1 MNVDEIFRQAL
12 LNRIGERRFSYWFA
26 GARFSASPTGL
37 VVRVENEF
45 LCAFIRS
52 SFQHELQKVCVDVA
66 GVELPIEI
74 CCDETPASSFPT
86 QNKPQKRPFDAT
98 AATDFPAPSVGR
110 AFDASDFPAPSVGRA
125 FDASDFPAPSTGR
138 AFDASAV
145 GFSNAAASTPAPSQ
159 STPQPAKKR
168 GRPRKNPLPQDAER
182 SLETPSA
189 FFERSPE
196 SGVSANFAFDADVFR
211 ASTPRS
217 ESTASNGSVSPNFA
231 TYLNGAPSQS
241 FLGSLVPATVPASP
255 LSAASPSNLP
265 APKRGRGRPRKN
277 PLPPQASF
285 PDASPTSNALV
296 PTAAHPSFP
305 NAVPTPPNAWGLSE
319 SERAVWATG
328 SADFA
333 ADAPSNVPQKRGRK
347 PKTPLFPNADAAD
360 ARDAE
365 VLRDANGFNIV
376 KVAKPQARTAVASS
390 ARLAS
395 LDTFV
400 EGFSNQLARKIA
412 DVAILQPGAMN
423 PIFIGGPTSVG
434 KTHLLEGICERYGR
448 YPNRKPALYMTAE
461 QFTTAFIQSL
471 HGGAGSFRDRFRN
484 ISLLAVDD
492 LHFLEGKTTTQI
504 ELLSVVDMLRQRN
517 VQLIFSANRPL
528 AELTKLSGELTTRV
542 QGGFVCQIGPPERE
556 MLSQILRQ
564 MALERRI
571 ALSDEVCRFVVS
583 RFTTHAR
590 QLSGALNRLYVAHLT
605 TGAPIDVPFAQ
616 EALADLI
623 ASNVRAV
630 KLEDVERVVQETF
643 GLDDE
648 ELKSKSRSKRCA
660 DPRALAMWLARKHT
674 RSALAEI
681 GAYFGGRRHS
691 AVLSA
696 QKKVDRLL
704 QTNGSIENG
713 SAAFAVADAIERLE
727 RSLARSRS

>member
-1 MNVDEIFRQAL
+1 AGDDDEATRAPQ
-12 LNRIGERRFSYWFA
+12 NRRR
-26 GARFSASPTGL
+26 
-37 VVRVENEF
+37 
-45 LCAFIRS
+45 
-52 SFQHELQKVCVDVA
+52 K
-66 GVELPIEI
+66 
-74 CCDETPASSFPT
+74 
-86 QNKPQKRPFDAT
+86 
-98 AATDFPAPSVGR
+98 
-110 AFDASDFPAPSVGRA
+110 
-125 FDASDFPAPSTGR
+125 
-138 AFDASAV
+138 
-145 GFSNAAASTPAPSQ
+145 
-159 STPQPAKKR
+159 
-168 GRPRKNPLPQDAER
+168 
-182 SLETPSA
+182 
-189 FFERSPE
+189 
-196 SGVSANFAFDADVFR
+196 
-211 ASTPRS
+211 
-217 ESTASNGSVSPNFA
+217 
-231 TYLNGAPSQS
+231 
-241 FLGSLVPATVPASP
+241 
-255 LSAASPSNLP
+255 
-265 APKRGRGRPRKN
+265 
-277 PLPPQASF
+277 
-285 PDASPTSNALV
+285 
-296 PTAAHPSFP
+296 
-305 NAVPTPPNAWGLSE
+305 
-319 SERAVWATG
+319 
-328 SADFA
+328 
-333 ADAPSNVPQKRGRK
+333 
-347 PKTPLFPNADAAD
+347 PNADD
-360 ARDAE
+360 ETRDDE

-390 ARLAS
+390 VRLAS

-471 HGGAGSFRDRFRN
+471 HGGVGSFRDRFRN
-484 ISLLAVDD
+484 ISLLAIDD
-492 LHFLEGKTTTQI
+492 LHFLEGKTTTQV
-504 ELLSVVDMLRQRN
+504 ELLSVVDMLRQHN
-517 VQLIFSANRPL
+517 VQLVFSANRPL

-564 MALERRI
+564 MALKRRI

-590 QLSGALNRLYVAHLT
+590 QLSGALNRLYIAHLT

-696 QKKVDRLL
+696 QKKVDYLL
-704 QTNGSIENG
+704 KTNGSIENG
-713 SAAFAVADAIERLE
+713 SAALDVADAIERME

>member
-12 LNRIGERRFSYWFA
+12 LERIGERRFSYWFA

-37 VVRVENEF
+37 IVRVENEF

-52 SFQHELQKVCVDVA
+52 SFLHELQKVCVDVA

-74 CCDETPASSFPT
+74 CRADGSSPS
-86 QNKPQKRPFDAT
+86 D
-98 AATDFPAPSVGR
+98 APSS
-110 AFDASDFPAPSVGRA
+110 APTPPTFDSPEPA
-125 FDASDFPAPSTGR
+125 
-138 AFDASAV
+138 
-145 GFSNAAASTPAPSQ
+145 
-159 STPQPAKKR
+159 PQPAKKR
-168 GRPRKNPLPQDAER
+168 GRPRKKPLPTPLSSSPVER
-182 SLETPSA
+182 SVETPSLL
-189 FFERSPE
+189 FERPR
-196 SGVSANFAFDADVFR
+196 VSSADAEFAFDASVFQPSPSAPLPPSAPVYPNA
-211 ASTPRS
+211 ASS
-217 ESTASNGSVSPNFA
+217 QDFHASPA
-231 TYLNGAPSQS
+231 YPT
-241 FLGSLVPATVPASP
+241 SLVPT
-255 LSAASPSNLP
+255 

-277 PLPPQASF
+277 PLPTPTNDAPQ
-285 PDASPTSNALV
+285 T
-296 PTAAHPSFP
+296 PS
-305 NAVPTPPNAWGLSE
+305 APPSSLDFWNLSE
-319 SERAVWATG
+319 AERAVWSTG
-328 SADFA
+328 ADERVESASPNA
-333 ADAPSNVPQKRGRK
+333 PQKRGRK
-347 PKTPLFPNADAAD
+347 PKAEVATVDSLDE
-360 ARDAE
+360 E

-376 KVAKPQARTAVASS
+376 KKPKPQPRVAASS
-390 ARLAS
+390 SSVRLAS
-395 LDTFV
+395 LDSFV

-471 HGGAGSFRDRFRN
+471 RGGAPFRDRFRN
-484 ISLLAVDD
+484 VSLLALDD
-492 LHFLEGKTTTQI
+492 VHFLEGKTTTQV

-517 VQLIFSANRPL
+517 VQLVFSANRPL
-528 AELTKLSGELTTRV
+528 AELTKLSGELTTRI

-556 MLSQILRQ
+556 TLSQILRQ
-564 MALERRI
+564 MALERRLE
-571 ALSDEVCRFVVS
+571 LSDEVCRFVVS
-583 RFTTHAR
+583 RFATHAR
-590 QLSGALNRLYVAHLT
+590 QLSGALNRLYVAQLT

-643 GLDDE
+643 GLDDA

-681 GAYFGGRRHS
+681 GAYFGGRRHT

-704 QTNGSIENG
+704 QANASLENG
-713 SAAFAVADAIERLE
+713 SASLVVSDAIERME
-727 RSLARSRS
+727 RSLALSRS

>member
-26 GARFSASPTGL
+26 GARFSASPSGL
-37 VVRVENEF
+37 IVRVENEF

-52 SFQHELQKVCVDVA
+52 SFQHELQKICVDVA

-74 CCDETPASSFPT
+74 CCDETSATALPTQSKPQTQTFEAPASAFPAQSST
-86 QNKPQKRPFDAT
+86 LPALAT
-98 AATDFPAPSVGR
+98 GFPAPNG
-110 AFDASDFPAPSVGRA
+110 
-125 FDASDFPAPSTGR
+125 
-138 AFDASAV
+138 
-145 GFSNAAASTPAPSQ
+145 ASTQPQFA
-159 STPQPAKKR
+159 PQPAKKR

-182 SLETPSA
+182 SIETPTR
-189 FFERSPE
+189 FFERSLE
-196 SGVSANFAFDADVFR
+196 SNVPSDFAFDADVFR
-211 ASTPRS
+211 ASTPRPEPPTS
-217 ESTASNGSVSPNFA
+217 AVPVPQNFA
-231 TYLNGAPSQS
+231 TYLNGAPSQN
-241 FLGSLVPATVPASP
+241 FLGSLVPATVPTSP
-255 LSAASPSNLP
+255 LPAASPSNLP

-277 PLPPQASF
+277 PLPSQTNAS
-285 PDASPTSNALV
+285 AASSPTTQALV
-296 PTAAHPSFP
+296 PS
-305 NAVPTPPNAWGLSE
+305 TPDAWNLSE

-328 SADFA
+328 A
-333 ADAPSNVPQKRGRK
+333 ADATTQAPQNNGRK
-347 PKTPLFPNADAAD
+347 PKTPTLPNAVD
-360 ARDAE
+360 ARDEE

-376 KVAKPQARTAVASS
+376 KVAKSQARTAVASS
-390 ARLAS
+390 VRLAS

-471 HGGAGSFRDRFRN
+471 HGGVGSFRDRFRN
-484 ISLLAVDD
+484 ISLLALDD
-492 LHFLEGKTTTQI
+492 LHFLEGKTTTQV

-517 VQLIFSANRPL
+517 VQLVFSANRPL

-704 QTNGSIENG
+704 KTNGSIENG
-713 SAAFAVADAIERLE
+713 SAAFDVADAIERLE
-727 RSLARSRS
+727 RALARSRS

>member
-37 VVRVENEF
+37 IVRVENEF

-52 SFQHELQKVCVDVA
+52 SFQHELQKICVDVA
-66 GVELPIEI
+66 GIELPIEI
-74 CCDETPASSFPT
+74 CCDETPAPAFPT
-86 QNKPQKRPFDAT
+86 QNKPQSQAFETPVGAT
-98 AATDFPAPSVGR
+98 PS
-110 AFDASDFPAPSVGRA
+110 
-125 FDASDFPAPSTGR
+125 
-138 AFDASAV
+138 
-145 GFSNAAASTPAPSQ
+145 
-159 STPQPAKKR
+159 KKR

-182 SLETPSA
+182 PVETSPS

-196 SGVSANFAFDADVFR
+196 PNASADFAFNADVFR
-211 ASTPRS
+211 ASTPRPEPS
-217 ESTASNGSVSPNFA
+217 APNVHFSPVPQNFA
-231 TYLNGAPSQS
+231 TYLNGAPSQN
-241 FLGSLVPATVPASP
+241 FLGSLVPANAPASP
-255 LSAASPSNLP
+255 FPPASPSTNLP

-277 PLPPQASF
+277 PLAS
-285 PDASPTSNALV
+285 SPSQALV
-296 PTAAHPSFP
+296 PSSPD
-305 NAVPTPPNAWGLSE
+305 AWNLSE
-319 SERAVWATG
+319 PERAVWAAGT
-328 SADFA
+328 ADIPS
-333 ADAPSNVPQKRGRK
+333 DATALVPQKRGRK
-347 PKTPLFPNADAAD
+347 PKESPLANADALE

-390 ARLAS
+390 VRLAS

-461 QFTTAFIQSL
+461 QFTTSFIQSL
-471 HGGAGSFRDRFRN
+471 HGGSGSFRDRFRN
-484 ISLLAVDD
+484 ISLLALDD
-492 LHFLEGKTTTQI
+492 LHFLEGKTTTQV

-517 VQLIFSANRPL
+517 VQLVFSANRPL

-643 GLDDE
+643 GLDNE

-704 QTNGSIENG
+704 KTNGSIENG
-713 SAAFAVADAIERLE
+713 SAAFDVADAIERLE
-727 RSLARSRS
+727 RALARSRS

>member
-26 GARFSASPTGL
+26 GARFSASPSGL
-37 VVRVENEF
+37 TIRVENEF
-45 LCAFIRS
+45 LCSFIRS
-52 SFQHELQKVCVDVA
+52 SFQHELQKVCVDVV

-74 CCDETPASSFPT
+74 CFDETPAPAFPT
-86 QNKPQKRPFDAT
+86 QNKPQNQAFEAPVAT
-98 AATDFPAPSVGR
+98 FPTPGR
-110 AFDASDFPAPSVGRA
+110 AFE
-125 FDASDFPAPSTGR
+125 
-138 AFDASAV
+138 
-145 GFSNAAASTPAPSQ
+145 TPAPAFSP
-159 STPQPAKKR
+159 SVETTFSPQFAPRPPKKR

-182 SLETPSA
+182 SLETPSS
-189 FFERSPE
+189 FFERAPE
-196 SGVSANFAFDADVFR
+196 RNASNDFAFDADVFR
-211 ASTPRS
+211 ASTPRP
-217 ESTASNGSVSPNFA
+217 EPTTPNVPASPNFA
-231 TYLNGAPSQS
+231 TYLNGAPSQN
-241 FLGSLVPATVPASP
+241 FLGSLVPATAPTSP
-255 LSAASPSNLP
+255 LPAASPSNLP
-265 APKRGRGRPRKN
+265 TPKRGRGRPRKN
-277 PLPPQASF
+277 PLPPQESPSAPFATSALPVPTRSLAPTS
-285 PDASPTSNALV
+285 PDAWN
-296 PTAAHPSFP
+296 
-305 NAVPTPPNAWGLSE
+305 LSE

-333 ADAPSNVPQKRGRK
+333 AVASPNVPQKRGRK
-347 PKTPLFPNADAAD
+347 PKTPLFPGADVAES
-360 ARDAE
+360 RDAE

-376 KVAKPQARTAVASS
+376 KAPKPQARVAAGASAV
-390 ARLAS
+390 RLAS

-492 LHFLEGKTTTQI
+492 LHFLEGKTTTQV

-713 SAAFAVADAIERLE
+713 SAAFDVADAIERIE

>member
-26 GARFSASPTGL
+26 GARFSASPSGL
-37 VVRVENEF
+37 IIRVENEF

-52 SFQHELQKVCVDVA
+52 SFQHELQKICVDVA

-74 CCDETPASSFPT
+74 CCDEAPASASPT
-86 QNKPQKRPFDAT
+86 PGQAPRRPAPV
-98 AATDFPAPSVGR
+98 FPAQSSPLPV
-110 AFDASDFPAPSVGRA
+110 APDF
-125 FDASDFPAPSTGR
+125 
-138 AFDASAV
+138 AV
-145 GFSNAAASTPAPSQ
+145 PNGTSSLSQ
-159 STPQPAKKR
+159 VAPQPAKKR
-168 GRPRKNPLPQDAER
+168 GRPRKNPLPPTEER
-182 SLETPSA
+182 SIAPPPFL
-189 FFERSPE
+189 ERSREPN
-196 SGVSANFAFDADVFR
+196 AYADFAFDAGVFQ
-211 ASTPRS
+211 ASAPRP
-217 ESTASNGSVSPNFA
+217 EPTAPGVPVSQNFA
-231 TYLNGAPSQS
+231 TYLNGAPSQN
-241 FLGSLVPATVPASP
+241 FLGSLVPATVPTSP
-255 LSAASPSNLP
+255 LSAAASSNLP
-265 APKRGRGRPRKN
+265 TTPKRGRGRPRKN
-277 PLPPQASF
+277 PLAPSGPSAPTPQAST
-285 PDASPTSNALV
+285 PDAWN
-296 PTAAHPSFP
+296 
-305 NAVPTPPNAWGLSE
+305 LSE

-328 SADFA
+328 TDVAV
-333 ADAPSNVPQKRGRK
+333 APSRVPQSRGRV
-347 PKTPLFPNADAAD
+347 PKTPTFPNADAAS
-360 ARDAE
+360 RDDE

-376 KVAKPQARTAVASS
+376 KAPKPQARVATGSAS

-395 LDTFV
+395 LDSFV

-448 YPNRKPALYMTAE
+448 HPNRKPALYMTAE

-471 HGGAGSFRDRFRN
+471 HGGVGSFRDRFRN
-484 ISLLAVDD
+484 ISLLALDD
-492 LHFLEGKTTTQI
+492 VHFLEGKTTTQV

-517 VQLIFSANRPL
+517 VQLVFSANRPL
-528 AELTKLSGELTTRV
+528 AELTKLSGELTTRI

-713 SAAFAVADAIERLE
+713 SAAFDVADAIERME

>member
-26 GARFSASPTGL
+26 GARFSASPSGL
-37 VVRVENEF
+37 IVRVENEF

-52 SFQHELQKVCVDVA
+52 SFQHELQKVCVDVV

-74 CCDETPASSFPT
+74 CCDETPAPT
-86 QNKPQKRPFDAT
+86 LNKPQSQAFATSAAPFS
-98 AATDFPAPSVGR
+98 PSVPT
-110 AFDASDFPAPSVGRA
+110 FE
-125 FDASDFPAPSTGR
+125 
-138 AFDASAV
+138 
-145 GFSNAAASTPAPSQ
+145 TPAPAFPTPNVAPSPTQ
-159 STPQPAKKR
+159 FAPQPAKKR
-168 GRPRKNPLPQDAER
+168 GRPRKNPFPQDAER
-182 SLETPSA
+182 PIETPSS
-189 FFERSPE
+189 FFGNVDGAPE
-196 SGVSANFAFDADVFR
+196 QSAPADFAFNAAVFR
-211 ASTPRS
+211 ESAPRP
-217 ESTASNGSVSPNFA
+217 EPTASAVAISPVPQNFA
-231 TYLNGAPSQS
+231 TYLNGAPSQD
-241 FLGSLVPATVPASP
+241 FLGSLVPANVPASP
-255 LSAASPSNLP
+255 LPPASPSNLP

-277 PLPPQASF
+277 PLPSQEPATPFGTPALSAPTS
-285 PDASPTSNALV
+285 PDAWN
-296 PTAAHPSFP
+296 
-305 NAVPTPPNAWGLSE
+305 LSE
-319 SERAVWATG
+319 SERAVWTTG
-328 SADFA
+328 SAD
-333 ADAPSNVPQKRGRK
+333 APPKRGRK
-347 PKTPLFPNADAAD
+347 PKTPLLSND
-360 ARDAE
+360 DAE

-390 ARLAS
+390 VRLAT
-395 LDTFV
+395 LDSFV

-448 YPNRKPALYMTAE
+448 HPDRKPALYMTAE

-471 HGGAGSFRDRFRN
+471 RGGTEPFRDRFRN
-484 ISLLAVDD
+484 ISLLALDD

-517 VQLIFSANRPL
+517 VQLVFSANRPL
-528 AELTKLSGELTTRV
+528 VELTKLSGELTTRL

-623 ASNVRAV
+623 ASNVRPV
-630 KLEDVERVVQETF
+630 KLEDVERVVRETF

-674 RSALAEI
+674 RSALTEI

-696 QKKVDRLL
+696 QKKVDQLL
-704 QTNGSIENG
+704 KTNASMENG
-713 SAAFAVADAIERLE
+713 SVAFAVSDAIERME

>member
-26 GARFSASPTGL
+26 GARFSASPSGL
-37 VVRVENEF
+37 IVRVENEF

-52 SFQHELQKVCVDVA
+52 SFQHELQKICVDVA

-74 CCDETPASSFPT
+74 CCDETPASVLPTSGQAPASVFPAQPSSFPAL
-86 QNKPQKRPFDAT
+86 AT
-98 AATDFPAPSVGR
+98 GFSSPNG
-110 AFDASDFPAPSVGRA
+110 
-125 FDASDFPAPSTGR
+125 
-138 AFDASAV
+138 ASAQPPI
-145 GFSNAAASTPAPSQ
+145 A
-159 STPQPAKKR
+159 PQPAKKR
-168 GRPRKNPLPQDAER
+168 GRPRKNPFPQIEER
-182 SLETPSA
+182 SAENPAS
-189 FFERSPE
+189 FFERSREPN
-196 SGVSANFAFDADVFR
+196 AYADFAFNDGVFQAAAPR
-211 ASTPRS
+211 PEPTTP
-217 ESTASNGSVSPNFA
+217 NVPVPPNFA
-231 TYLNGAPSQS
+231 TYLNGAPSQN
-241 FLGSLVPATVPASP
+241 FLGSLVPATVPAS
-255 LSAASPSNLP
+255 SSNLP
-265 APKRGRGRPRKN
+265 TAPKRGRGRPRKN
-277 PLPPQASF
+277 PLPPEANA
-285 PDASPTSNALV
+285 ASPTSQALV
-296 PTAAHPSFP
+296 PS
-305 NAVPTPPNAWGLSE
+305 TPDAWNLSE

-328 SADFA
+328 PG
-333 ADAPSNVPQKRGRK
+333 DAVDATARVPQNRERK
-347 PKTPLFPNADAAD
+347 PNAGET
-360 ARDAE
+360 RDDE

-390 ARLAS
+390 VRLAS

-471 HGGAGSFRDRFRN
+471 HGGVGSFRDRFRN

-492 LHFLEGKTTTQI
+492 LHFLEGKTTTQV

-517 VQLIFSANRPL
+517 VQLVFSANRPL
-528 AELTKLSGELTTRV
+528 SELTKLSGELTTRV

-691 AVLSA
+691 AVLLA

-713 SAAFAVADAIERLE
+713 SAAFDVADAIERME

>member
-26 GARFSASPTGL
+26 GARFSASPSGL
-37 VVRVENEF
+37 IVRVENEF

-52 SFQHELQKVCVDVA
+52 SFQHELQKVCVDVV
-66 GVELPIEI
+66 GGELPIEI
-74 CCDETPASSFPT
+74 CYDETPAPAFPT
-86 QNKPQKRPFDAT
+86 QNKPQNQ
-98 AATDFPAPSVGR
+98 
-110 AFDASDFPAPSVGRA
+110 AFE
-125 FDASDFPAPSTGR
+125 
-138 AFDASAV
+138 ASAA
-145 GFSNAAASTPAPSQ
+145 FPTPDRAPRTSAFAFPTSNETAVSPQFA
-159 STPQPAKKR
+159 PQPAKKR

-182 SLETPSA
+182 SVEAPSS
-189 FFERSPE
+189 FFERAPE
-196 SGVSANFAFDADVFR
+196 RSASGDFAFDAAVFR
-211 ASTPRS
+211 ASTTRS
-217 ESTASNGSVSPNFA
+217 ETTTPNVSLSPVPQNFA
-231 TYLNGAPSQS
+231 TYLNGAPSQN
-241 FLGSLVPATVPASP
+241 FLGSLVPATVPTSP
-255 LSAASPSNLP
+255 FPAASSSNLP

-277 PLPPQASF
+277 PLPPQESSPASF
-285 PDASPTSNALV
+285 APNALPVPTRPLPPTTPDAWN
-296 PTAAHPSFP
+296 
-305 NAVPTPPNAWGLSE
+305 LSE

-328 SADFA
+328 SADVA
-333 ADAPSNVPQKRGRK
+333 AATPNVPQKRGRK
-347 PKTPLFPNADAAD
+347 PKTPSFPGADVAES
-360 ARDAE
+360 RDAE

-376 KVAKPQARTAVASS
+376 KAPKPQARVAAGASS
-390 ARLAS
+390 VRLAS

-471 HGGAGSFRDRFRN
+471 HGGAGAFRDRFRN

-492 LHFLEGKTTTQI
+492 LHFLEGKTTTQV

-517 VQLIFSANRPL
+517 VQLVFSANRPL

-630 KLEDVERVVQETF
+630 KLEDIERVVQETF

-704 QTNGSIENG
+704 KTNGSIENG
-713 SAAFAVADAIERLE
+713 SAAFDVADAIERIE

>member
-26 GARFSASPTGL
+26 GARFSASPSGL
-37 VVRVENEF
+37 IIRVENEF
-45 LCAFIRS
+45 LRAFIRS

-66 GVELPIEI
+66 GVELPIDI
-74 CCDETPASSFPT
+74 CCDETPAPAAFPT
-86 QNKPQKRPFDAT
+86 QNKPQNQAFETPVAVFPTPGQAPQTSAFPFPTANETAT
-98 AATDFPAPSVGR
+98 
-110 AFDASDFPAPSVGRA
+110 
-125 FDASDFPAPSTGR
+125 
-138 AFDASAV
+138 
-145 GFSNAAASTPAPSQ
+145 PSQ
-159 STPQPAKKR
+159 FAPQPAKKR
-168 GRPRKNPLPQDAER
+168 GRPRKNPLPEASER
-182 SLETPSA
+182 SLETPST

-196 SGVSANFAFDADVFR
+196 RSASGDFAFDADVFR
-211 ASTPRS
+211 ASTPRP
-217 ESTASNGSVSPNFA
+217 EPPTSNVPVSPNFA
-231 TYLNGAPSQS
+231 TYLNGAPSQN
-241 FLGSLVPATVPASP
+241 FLGSLVPTTGSTPPLPADSSP
-255 LSAASPSNLP
+255 NFP

-277 PLPPQASF
+277 PLPPQTPFSNAS
-285 PDASPTSNALV
+285 STTQALV
-296 PTAAHPSFP
+296 PT
-305 NAVPTPPNAWGLSE
+305 TPNAWNLSE
-319 SERAVWATG
+319 SERAVWTTG

-333 ADAPSNVPQKRGRK
+333 AATPPNAPQKRGRK
-347 PKTPLFPNADAAD
+347 PKTPLFSNADAAETL
-360 ARDAE
+360 DAE

-376 KVAKPQARTAVASS
+376 KAPKPQARVATGAASV
-390 ARLAS
+390 RLAS

-423 PIFIGGPTSVG
+423 PIFVGGPTSVG

-471 HGGAGSFRDRFRN
+471 RGDSTPFRDRFRN
-484 ISLLAVDD
+484 ISLLAIDD

-517 VQLIFSANRPL
+517 VQLVFSANRPL
-528 AELTKLSGELTTRV
+528 VELTKLSGELTTRL

-623 ASNVRAV
+623 ASNVRPI
-630 KLEDVERVVQETF
+630 KLEDVERVVRETF

-696 QKKVDRLL
+696 QKKVDQLL
-704 QTNGSIENG
+704 KANASMENG
-713 SAAFAVADAIERLE
+713 SVAFVVSDAIERME
-727 RSLARSRS
+727 RSLTRSRS

>member
-1 MNVDEIFRQAL
+1 
-12 LNRIGERRFSYWFA
+12 
-26 GARFSASPTGL
+26 
-37 VVRVENEF
+37 NEF

-74 CCDETPASSFPT
+74 CCDETPASAFPT
-86 QNKPQKRPFDAT
+86 QNT
-98 AATDFPAPSVGR
+98 PSNQ
-110 AFDASDFPAPSVGRA
+110 AFE
-125 FDASDFPAPSTGR
+125 
-138 AFDASAV
+138 
-145 GFSNAAASTPAPSQ
+145 TPAAPFPTPDRASRASSFLFSPSNETPVSPQ
-159 STPQPAKKR
+159 FAPQPAKKR

-182 SLETPSA
+182 APERNASA
-189 FFERSPE
+189 D
-196 SGVSANFAFDADVFR
+196 FAFDANVFR
-211 ASTPRS
+211 ASSPRPEPTS
-217 ESTASNGSVSPNFA
+217 PDAPVSPNFA
-231 TYLNGAPSQS
+231 TYLNGAPSQN
-241 FLGSLVPATVPASP
+241 FLGSLVPATPSVSP

-277 PLPPQASF
+277 PLPPREPSSVPFAPPALPSPTRSLAPSS
-285 PDASPTSNALV
+285 PDAWN
-296 PTAAHPSFP
+296 
-305 NAVPTPPNAWGLSE
+305 LSE
-319 SERAVWATG
+319 SERAVWTTG
-328 SADFA
+328 SADF
-333 ADAPSNVPQKRGRK
+333 DAETTPNAPQKRGRK
-347 PKTPLFPNADAAD
+347 PKTPLFPNADGVEAL
-360 ARDAE
+360 DAE

-376 KVAKPQARTAVASS
+376 KAPKPQARVATGAASV
-390 ARLAS
+390 RLAS

-423 PIFIGGPTSVG
+423 PIFVGGPTSVG

-471 HGGAGSFRDRFRN
+471 RGGSEPFRDRFRN
-484 ISLLAVDD
+484 ISLLAIDD

-504 ELLSVVDMLRQRN
+504 ELLSVVYMLRQRN
-517 VQLIFSANRPL
+517 VQLVFSANRPL
-528 AELTKLSGELTTRV
+528 VELTKLSGELTTRL

-648 ELKSKSRSKRCA
+648 ELKSKSRSIRCA

-696 QKKVDRLL
+696 QKKVDQLL
-704 QTNGSIENG
+704 KTNASMENG
-713 SAAFAVADAIERLE
+713 SVAFVVSDAIERME
-727 RSLARSRS
+727 R

>member
-26 GARFSASPTGL
+26 GARFSASPSGL
-37 VVRVENEF
+37 IVRVENEF
-45 LCAFIRS
+45 LSAFIRS

-74 CCDETPASSFPT
+74 CCGDASASGFPT
-86 QNKPQKRPFDAT
+86 QSKPQTQPF
-98 AATDFPAPSVGR
+98 APSAPTFSAPTPDR
-110 AFDASDFPAPSVGRA
+110 AL
-125 FDASDFPAPSTGR
+125 
-138 AFDASAV
+138 DASALAFPPSPQPSV
-145 GFSNAAASTPAPSQ
+145 PSQ
-159 STPQPAKKR
+159 FAPQPAKKR

-182 SLETPSA
+182 SNETSPF
-189 FFERSPE
+189 FFERAPE
-196 SGVSANFAFDADVFR
+196 PNASANFAFDVDVFR
-211 ASTPRS
+211 TSTPRP
-217 ESTASNGSVSPNFA
+217 EPTPPDAAIPQNFA
-231 TYLNGAPSQS
+231 TYLNGAPSQD
-241 FLGSLVPATVPASP
+241 FLGSLVPANAPGSPASA
-255 LSAASPSNLP
+255 LSAVSTSNLP

-285 PDASPTSNALV
+285 PAASPTSQALV
-296 PTAAHPSFP
+296 PT
-305 NAVPTPPNAWGLSE
+305 TPNAWGLSE

-333 ADAPSNVPQKRGRK
+333 AESNVPQKRGRK
-347 PKTPLFPNADAAD
+347 PKTSLFSNADVDAAE

-376 KVAKPQARTAVASS
+376 KVAKPQARVATGNASV
-390 ARLAS
+390 RLAS

-571 ALSDEVCRFVVS
+571 ELSDEVCRFVVS

-704 QTNGSIENG
+704 KTNGSIENG
-713 SAAFAVADAIERLE
+713 SAAFDVADAIERLE

>member
-125 FDASDFPAPSTGR
+125 FDASDFPAPSVGR

-182 SLETPSA
+182 SNETSPF
-189 FFERSPE
+189 FFERAPE
-196 SGVSANFAFDADVFR
+196 PNASANFAFDVDVFR
-211 ASTPRS
+211 TSTPRP
-217 ESTASNGSVSPNFA
+217 EPTPPDAAIPQNFA
-231 TYLNGAPSQS
+231 TYLNGAPSQD
-241 FLGSLVPATVPASP
+241 FLGSLVPANAPGSPASA
-255 LSAASPSNLP
+255 LSAVSTSNLP

-285 PDASPTSNALV
+285 PAASPTSQALV
-296 PTAAHPSFP
+296 PT
-305 NAVPTPPNAWGLSE
+305 TPNAWGLSE

-333 ADAPSNVPQKRGRK
+333 AESNVPQKRGRK
-347 PKTPLFPNADAAD
+347 PKTSLFSNADVDAAE

-376 KVAKPQARTAVASS
+376 KVAKPQARVATGNASV
-390 ARLAS
+390 RL
-395 LDTFV
+395 
-400 EGFSNQLARKIA
+400 
-412 DVAILQPGAMN
+412 
-423 PIFIGGPTSVG
+423 
-434 KTHLLEGICERYGR
+434 
-448 YPNRKPALYMTAE
+448 
-461 QFTTAFIQSL
+461 
-471 HGGAGSFRDRFRN
+471 
-484 ISLLAVDD
+484 
-492 LHFLEGKTTTQI
+492 
-504 ELLSVVDMLRQRN
+504 
-517 VQLIFSANRPL
+517 
-528 AELTKLSGELTTRV
+528 
-542 QGGFVCQIGPPERE
+542 
-556 MLSQILRQ
+556 
-564 MALERRI
+564 
-571 ALSDEVCRFVVS
+571 
-583 RFTTHAR
+583 
-590 QLSGALNRLYVAHLT
+590 
-605 TGAPIDVPFAQ
+605 
-616 EALADLI
+616 
-623 ASNVRAV
+623 
-630 KLEDVERVVQETF
+630 
-643 GLDDE
+643 
-648 ELKSKSRSKRCA
+648 
-660 DPRALAMWLARKHT
+660 
-674 RSALAEI
+674 
-681 GAYFGGRRHS
+681 
-691 AVLSA
+691 
-696 QKKVDRLL
+696 
-704 QTNGSIENG
+704 
-713 SAAFAVADAIERLE
+713 
-727 RSLARSRS
+727 

>member
-26 GARFSASPTGL
+26 GARFSASPSGL
-37 VVRVENEF
+37 IVRVENEF

-52 SFQHELQKVCVDVA
+52 SFQHELQKICVDVA

-74 CCDETPASSFPT
+74 SCDEAPAS
-86 QNKPQKRPFDAT
+86 A
-98 AATDFPAPSVGR
+98 FPAQNQ
-110 AFDASDFPAPSVGRA
+110 AFETSALPVQREAFGGAPFA
-125 FDASDFPAPSTGR
+125 
-138 AFDASAV
+138 
-145 GFSNAAASTPAPSQ
+145 
-159 STPQPAKKR
+159 PQPAKKR
-168 GRPRKNPLPQDAER
+168 GRPRKNPLPQDLER
-182 SLETPSA
+182 SSEAPSA
-189 FFERSPE
+189 FFERAPE
-196 SGVSANFAFDADVFR
+196 PNVSANFAFDSGVFQ
-211 ASTPRS
+211 ASAPRPEPPTPNVPLS
-217 ESTASNGSVSPNFA
+217 QNFA
-231 TYLNGAPSQS
+231 TYLNGAPSQN
-241 FLGSLVPATVPASP
+241 FLGSLVPATVPPSSLPAS
-255 LSAASPSNLP
+255 SSSNLP

-277 PLPPQASF
+277 PILPQTSEPSASEAAF
-285 PDASPTSNALV
+285 PPPSQALV
-296 PTAAHPSFP
+296 PS
-305 NAVPTPPNAWGLSE
+305 TPDAWNLSE
-319 SERAVWATG
+319 AERAVWATG
-328 SADFA
+328 TSDF
-333 ADAPSNVPQKRGRK
+333 DAEPTSRVPQKRGRK
-347 PKTPLFPNADAAD
+347 PKTPALLNAETE

-376 KVAKPQARTAVASS
+376 KVAKPQARTAIASS
-390 ARLAS
+390 VRLAS

-423 PIFIGGPTSVG
+423 PIFISGPTSVG

-492 LHFLEGKTTTQI
+492 LHFLEGKTTTQV

-517 VQLIFSANRPL
+517 VQLVFSANRSL

-556 MLSQILRQ
+556 TLSQILRQ
-564 MALERRI
+564 MALERRV

-713 SAAFAVADAIERLE
+713 SSAFGVVDAIERME

>member
-26 GARFSASPTGL
+26 GARFSASPSGL
-37 VVRVENEF
+37 IVRVENEF

-74 CCDETPASSFPT
+74 CCDETPATGAPT
-86 QNKPQKRPFDAT
+86 QNKPQSSTFETSAPVFPAQSSS
-98 AATDFPAPSVGR
+98 FPAPGYSVPNG
-110 AFDASDFPAPSVGRA
+110 APTQPQFA
-125 FDASDFPAPSTGR
+125 
-138 AFDASAV
+138 
-145 GFSNAAASTPAPSQ
+145 
-159 STPQPAKKR
+159 PQPAKKR

-182 SLETPSA
+182 PVETPTS
-189 FFERSPE
+189 FFERSAEPN
-196 SGVSANFAFDADVFR
+196 VSANFAFNSGVFQ
-211 ASTPRS
+211 ASTRRP
-217 ESTASNGSVSPNFA
+217 EPTPPAVPVAQNVA
-231 TYLNGAPSQS
+231 THLNGAPSQD
-241 FLGSLVPATVPASP
+241 FLGSLVPANVPSSP
-255 LSAASPSNLP
+255 LSDASTSNLP

-277 PLPPQASF
+277 PLPPQAPSSAPF
-285 PDASPTSNALV
+285 ATPALPAPPSPDVWN
-296 PTAAHPSFP
+296 
-305 NAVPTPPNAWGLSE
+305 LSE

-328 SADFA
+328 GPDFN
-333 ADAPSNVPQKRGRK
+333 ADATTLVPQKRGRK
-347 PKTPLFPNADAAD
+347 PKTTALANVDDAE

-376 KVAKPQARTAVASS
+376 KAPKPQARTAVASS
-390 ARLAS
+390 VRLAS

-448 YPNRKPALYMTAE
+448 YPSRKPALYMTAE

-471 HGGAGSFRDRFRN
+471 HGGVGSFRDRFRN
-484 ISLLAVDD
+484 ISLLAIDD
-492 LHFLEGKTTTQI
+492 LHFLEGKTTTQV

-517 VQLIFSANRPL
+517 VQLVFSANRPL

-696 QKKVDRLL
+696 QKKVDQLL
-704 QTNGSIENG
+704 KTNGSIENG
-713 SAAFAVADAIERLE
+713 SAAFDVADAIERME
-727 RSLARSRS
+727 RALARSRS

>member
-26 GARFSASPTGL
+26 GARFSASPSGL
-37 VVRVENEF
+37 IVRVENEF

-52 SFQHELQKVCVDVA
+52 SFQHELQKICVDVA

-74 CCDETPASSFPT
+74 CCDETPAPAFPT
-86 QNKPQKRPFDAT
+86 QNQPQTPAFETSAP
-98 AATDFPAPSVGR
+98 AFPARS
-110 AFDASDFPAPSVGRA
+110 SSLPAIA
-125 FDASDFPAPSTGR
+125 T
-138 AFDASAV
+138 
-145 GFSNAAASTPAPSQ
+145 GFSVQNGTS
-159 STPQPAKKR
+159 PQPAKKR

-182 SLETPSA
+182 SVETPSP
-189 FFERSPE
+189 FFERAPE
-196 SGVSANFAFDADVFR
+196 PNASVNFAFDADVFQ
-211 ASTPRS
+211 ASTPRP
-217 ESTASNGSVSPNFA
+217 EPTTPAVPVSPIPQNFA
-231 TYLNGAPSQS
+231 TYLNGAPSQN
-241 FLGSLVPATVPASP
+241 FLGSLVPATVPTSP

-277 PLPPQASF
+277 PLPLQS
-285 PDASPTSNALV
+285 DAFAAPSSPTQALV
-296 PTAAHPSFP
+296 PT
-305 NAVPTPPNAWGLSE
+305 TPDAWNLSE
-319 SERAVWATG
+319 SERAAWAT
-328 SADFA
+328 D
-333 ADAPSNVPQKRGRK
+333 DAQVPQTRGRK
-347 PKTPLFPNADAAD
+347 PKTATFPNAAET
-360 ARDAE
+360 RDDE

-376 KVAKPQARTAVASS
+376 KVAKQQTRTAVASS
-390 ARLAS
+390 VRLAS

-471 HGGAGSFRDRFRN
+471 HGGVGSFRERFRN
-484 ISLLAVDD
+484 ISLLALDD
-492 LHFLEGKTTTQI
+492 LHFLEGKTTTQV

-517 VQLIFSANRPL
+517 VQLVFSANRPL

-571 ALSDEVCRFVVS
+571 ELSDEVCRFVVS

-623 ASNVRAV
+623 ASNIRAV

-704 QTNGSIENG
+704 KTNGSIENG
-713 SAAFAVADAIERLE
+713 SAAFDVADAIERME
-727 RSLARSRS
+727 RALARSRS

>member
-26 GARFSASPTGL
+26 GARFSASPSGL
-37 VVRVENEF
+37 IVRVENEF

-52 SFQHELQKVCVDVA
+52 SFQHELQKICVDVA

-74 CCDETPASSFPT
+74 CCDETPAPAFPT
-86 QNKPQKRPFDAT
+86 QNKPQT
-98 AATDFPAPSVGR
+98 Q
-110 AFDASDFPAPSVGRA
+110 AFDAPASV
-125 FDASDFPAPSTGR
+125 FSAPNETPPQQQ
-138 AFDASAV
+138 F
-145 GFSNAAASTPAPSQ
+145 AAPNGTPTQPQ
-159 STPQPAKKR
+159 FVPQPAKKR

-182 SLETPSA
+182 PLETPSP
-189 FFERSPE
+189 FFERASE
-196 SGVSANFAFDADVFR
+196 SGVPVNFAFDADVFR
-211 ASTPRS
+211 ASTPRP
-217 ESTASNGSVSPNFA
+217 EPPTPNVPVPQNFA
-231 TYLNGAPSQS
+231 TYLNGAPSQN
-241 FLGSLVPATVPASP
+241 FLGSLVPASVSP
-255 LSAASPSNLP
+255 SSNLP

-277 PLPPQASF
+277 PESPQSVA
-285 PDASPTSNALV
+285 PSPTSQALV
-296 PTAAHPSFP
+296 PS
-305 NAVPTPPNAWGLSE
+305 TPDAWNLSE
-319 SERAVWATG
+319 SERAVWTAGTG
-328 SADFA
+328 DFA
-333 ADAPSNVPQKRGRK
+333 ADATTQVPQTRGRK
-347 PKTPLFPNADAAD
+347 PKTPALPNAAET
-360 ARDAE
+360 RDDE

-390 ARLAS
+390 VRLAS

-471 HGGAGSFRDRFRN
+471 HGGSGSFRDRFRN
-484 ISLLAVDD
+484 ISLLAIDD
-492 LHFLEGKTTTQI
+492 LHFLEGKTTTQV

-517 VQLIFSANRPL
+517 VQLVFSANRPL

-704 QTNGSIENG
+704 KTNGSIENG
-713 SAAFAVADAIERLE
+713 SAAFDVADAIERME

>member
-26 GARFSASPTGL
+26 GARFSASPSGL
-37 VVRVENEF
+37 IVRVENEF

-74 CCDETPASSFPT
+74 CCDETPAPAVAT
-86 QNKPQKRPFDAT
+86 PNKPQNQAFEASGAT
-98 AATDFPAPSVGR
+98 FPPSGR
-110 AFDASDFPAPSVGRA
+110 APQTSAFAFPPS
-125 FDASDFPAPSTGR
+125 
-138 AFDASAV
+138 
-145 GFSNAAASTPAPSQ
+145 NTPPVSPQFA
-159 STPQPAKKR
+159 PQPAKKR
-168 GRPRKNPLPQDAER
+168 GRPRKNPLPQAPER
-182 SLETPSA
+182 SIETTSSS
-189 FFERSPE
+189 FFERAPE
-196 SGVSANFAFDADVFR
+196 RNASADFAFEADVFR
-211 ASTPRS
+211 ASAPRPETTP
-217 ESTASNGSVSPNFA
+217 VDVPVPPNFA
-231 TYLNGAPSQS
+231 TYLNGAPSQN
-241 FLGSLVPATVPASP
+241 FLGSLVPATAPTPSLPAVPSP
-255 LSAASPSNLP
+255 NLP

-277 PLPPQASF
+277 PLPPQEPSSASF
-285 PDASPTSNALV
+285 APPALPAPTRSLAPTAPDAWN
-296 PTAAHPSFP
+296 
-305 NAVPTPPNAWGLSE
+305 LSE
-319 SERAVWATG
+319 SERVVWTTG
-328 SADFA
+328 SADFDA
-333 ADAPSNVPQKRGRK
+333 AATPDAPQKRGRK
-347 PKTPLFPNADAAD
+347 PKTPLFPNADD
-360 ARDAE
+360 ALDAE

-376 KVAKPQARTAVASS
+376 KAPKPQTRVASGS
-390 ARLAS
+390 ASVRLAS

-423 PIFIGGPTSVG
+423 PIFVGGPTSVG

-471 HGGAGSFRDRFRN
+471 RPGAAPFRDRFRN
-484 ISLLAVDD
+484 ISLLAIDD

-517 VQLIFSANRPL
+517 VQLVFSANRPL
-528 AELTKLSGELTTRV
+528 VELTKLSGELTTRL

-564 MALERRI
+564 MALERRV

-623 ASNVRAV
+623 ASNVRPV
-630 KLEDVERVVQETF
+630 KLEDVERVVRETF

-681 GAYFGGRRHS
+681 GAYFGGRRHT
-691 AVLSA
+691 AVISA
-696 QKKVDRLL
+696 QKKVDQLL
-704 QTNGSIENG
+704 EANASMENG
-713 SAAFAVADAIERLE
+713 SVAFVVSDAIERME

>member
-1 MNVDEIFRQAL
+1 N
-12 LNRIGERRFSYWFA
+12 
-26 GARFSASPTGL
+26 ASG
-37 VVRVENEF
+37 
-45 LCAFIRS
+45 
-52 SFQHELQKVCVDVA
+52 D
-66 GVELPIEI
+66 
-74 CCDETPASSFPT
+74 
-86 QNKPQKRPFDAT
+86 
-98 AATDFPAPSVGR
+98 
-110 AFDASDFPAPSVGRA
+110 
-125 FDASDFPAPSTGR
+125 
-138 AFDASAV
+138 
-145 GFSNAAASTPAPSQ
+145 
-159 STPQPAKKR
+159 
-168 GRPRKNPLPQDAER
+168 
-182 SLETPSA
+182 
-189 FFERSPE
+189 
-196 SGVSANFAFDADVFR
+196 FAFDADVFR
-211 ASTPRS
+211 ASTPRP
-217 ESTASNGSVSPNFA
+217 EPTAPNAPLSQVPQNFA
-231 TYLNGAPSQS
+231 TYLNGAPSQN
-241 FLGSLVPATVPASP
+241 FLGSLVPATVPTSP
-255 LSAASPSNLP
+255 IPVASPSNLP

-277 PLPPQASF
+277 PLPPRESSSASF
-285 PDASPTSNALV
+285 ATSAFPVPTRPLAPTAPDAWN
-296 PTAAHPSFP
+296 
-305 NAVPTPPNAWGLSE
+305 LSE

-333 ADAPSNVPQKRGRK
+333 AATPNVPQKRGRK
-347 PKTPLFPNADAAD
+347 PKTPLFPNADVAES
-360 ARDAE
+360 RDAE

-376 KVAKPQARTAVASS
+376 KAPKLQARVATGASS
-390 ARLAS
+390 VRLAS

-492 LHFLEGKTTTQI
+492 LHFLEGKTTTQV

-517 VQLIFSANRPL
+517 VQLVFSANRPL

-630 KLEDVERVVQETF
+630 KLEDIERVVQETF

-704 QTNGSIENG
+704 KTNGSIENG
-713 SAAFAVADAIERLE
+713 SAAFDVD
-727 RSLARSRS
+727 RSSFASLTPF

>member
-26 GARFSASPTGL
+26 GARFSASPSGL
-37 VVRVENEF
+37 IVRVENEF

-52 SFQHELQKVCVDVA
+52 SFQHELQKICVDVA

-74 CCDETPASSFPT
+74 CCDETPSSASSPSGQARPKSAFPA
-86 QNKPQKRPFDAT
+86 Q
-98 AATDFPAPSVGR
+98 PAPSS
-110 AFDASDFPAPSVGRA
+110 AFEPAFS
-125 FDASDFPAPSTGR
+125 APNGTSTQ
-138 AFDASAV
+138 
-145 GFSNAAASTPAPSQ
+145 APVA
-159 STPQPAKKR
+159 PQPAKKR
-168 GRPRKNPLPQDAER
+168 GRPRKNPLAQPGDR
-182 SLETPSA
+182 SVAPPSS
-189 FFERSPE
+189 FFERSNAPN
-196 SGVSANFAFDADVFR
+196 AYADFAFDGGVFQ
-211 ASTPRS
+211 ASAPRPEPTTPGFPVS
-217 ESTASNGSVSPNFA
+217 SNVA
-231 TYLNGAPSQS
+231 TYLNAAPSQN
-241 FLGSLVPATVPASP
+241 FLGSLVPATVPTSALP
-255 LSAASPSNLP
+255 AASSNLP
-265 APKRGRGRPRKN
+265 AAPKRGRGRPRKN
-277 PLPPQASF
+277 PLPPESAAS
-285 PDASPTSNALV
+285 SPTSQALV
-296 PTAAHPSFP
+296 PS
-305 NAVPTPPNAWGLSE
+305 TPEAWNLSE

-328 SADFA
+328 AGDFA
-333 ADAPSNVPQKRGRK
+333 ADATPRLPQNRERK
-347 PKTPLFPNADAAD
+347 PSAAET
-360 ARDAE
+360 RDDE

-376 KVAKPQARTAVASS
+376 KAPKPQARTAVASS
-390 ARLAS
+390 VRLAS

-423 PIFIGGPTSVG
+423 PIFISGSTSVG

-471 HGGAGSFRDRFRN
+471 HGGVGSFRDRFRN

-492 LHFLEGKTTTQI
+492 IHFLEGKTTTQV

-517 VQLIFSANRPL
+517 VQLVFSANRPL
-528 AELTKLSGELTTRV
+528 AELNKLSGELTTRV

-556 MLSQILRQ
+556 TLSQILRQ

-674 RSALAEI
+674 RSALTEI

-696 QKKVDRLL
+696 QKKVDHLL
-704 QTNGSIENG
+704 KTNGSIENG
-713 SAAFAVADAIERLE
+713 SAALDVADAIERME

>member
-26 GARFSASPTGL
+26 GARFSASPSGL
-37 VVRVENEF
+37 IVRVENEF
-45 LCAFIRS
+45 LCSFIRS

-74 CCDETPASSFPT
+74 CCDETPAPVVAT
-86 QNKPQKRPFDAT
+86 LNKPQNQAFEAP
-98 AATDFPAPSVGR
+98 AATSPTSGR
-110 AFDASDFPAPSVGRA
+110 TLP
-125 FDASDFPAPSTGR
+125 T
-138 AFDASAV
+138 SAV
-145 GFSNAAASTPAPSQ
+145 AFPTSNETAVSPQFA
-159 STPQPAKKR
+159 PQPAKKR
-168 GRPRKNPLPQDAER
+168 GRPRKNPLPQAPER
-182 SLETPSA
+182 SLETPTSS
-189 FFERSPE
+189 FFERVPE
-196 SGVSANFAFDADVFR
+196 RDASADFAFDADVFR
-211 ASTPRS
+211 ASTPRP
-217 ESTASNGSVSPNFA
+217 EATTPGVPVPQNFA
-231 TYLNGAPSQS
+231 TYLNGAPSQN
-241 FLGSLVPATVPASP
+241 FLGSLVPATVPAPSP
-255 LSAASPSNLP
+255 NLP

-277 PLPPQASF
+277 PLPPQETSSASF
-285 PDASPTSNALV
+285 APPALSAPTRPLAPTSPDA
-296 PTAAHPSFP
+296 
-305 NAVPTPPNAWGLSE
+305 WELSE
-319 SERAVWATG
+319 SERAVWTSG
-328 SADFA
+328 SADFD
-333 ADAPSNVPQKRGRK
+333 ADATPNAPQKRGRK
-347 PKTPLFPNADAAD
+347 PKTPLFPNADAAE
-360 ARDAE
+360 ALDAE

-376 KVAKPQARTAVASS
+376 KAPKPQARVATGSS
-390 ARLAS
+390 SVRLAS

-471 HGGAGSFRDRFRN
+471 RGGSAPFRDRFRN
-484 ISLLAVDD
+484 ISLLAIDD

-517 VQLIFSANRPL
+517 VQLVFSANRPL
-528 AELTKLSGELTTRV
+528 VELTKLSGELTTRL

-623 ASNVRAV
+623 ASNVRPV
-630 KLEDVERVVQETF
+630 KLEDVERVVRETF

-696 QKKVDRLL
+696 QKKVDQLL
-704 QTNGSIENG
+704 KANASMENG
-713 SAAFAVADAIERLE
+713 SVAFVVSDAIERME